1 MTTAASPILDRLT
14 ALADATRGRLLLV
27 LDRHELTVTELCA
40 VLQLPQS
47 TVSRH
52 LKVLADDAWVTSRA
66 EGTTRHYR
74 LAERLDQ
81 DAARVW
87 QIVRESLAPAAAHD
101 LERLERVIAERRT
114 RSRDYFRGVA
124 GEWDRVRAEL
134 FGRRADLLALLA
146 LLDDEWTVGDLGC
159 GTGALAAAL
168 APAVRRV
175 IAVDESEAMLGA
187 ARARLGSLVIRGE
200 AATSLPRA
208 QRGVELRAGSLEAL
222 PIADGALDAAVLSLV
237 LHYVPE
243 PARALAE
250 AARVLAPHGRLLIAD
265 MVPHEREEYRHEM
278 GHLWPGFAEA
288 ELRAMLRAAGFA
300 RVTYRTLPPDPAAK
314 GPGLF
319 VCVARKT

>member
-1 MTTAASPILDRLT
+1 MTAAASPILDRLT

-66 EGTTRHYR
+66 EGTSRRYR

-87 QIVRESLAPAAAHD
+87 QIVRESLAPAAARD

-146 LLDDEWTVGDLGC
+146 LLDDDWTVGDLGC
-159 GTGALAAAL
+159 GTGALSEVL
-168 APAVRRV
+168 APAVGRV
-175 IAVDESEAMLGA
+175 IAVDESDAMLGA
-187 ARARLGSLVIRGE
+187 ARDRLQGMSN
-200 AATSLPRA
+200 
-208 QRGVELRAGSLEAL
+208 VELRAGSLEAL
-222 PIADGALDAAVLSLV
+222 PIDDGALDAAVLSLV

-250 AARVLAPHGRLLIAD
+250 AARVLAPGGRLLIAD
-265 MVPHEREEYRHEM
+265 MQPHDREEYRHEM

-288 ELRAMLRAAGFA
+288 ELREMLAAAGFT

-319 VCVARKT
+319 VCVARKAQRNA

>member
-1 MTTAASPILDRLT
+1 MTAASPILDRLT

-66 EGTTRHYR
+66 EGTTRRYR

-87 QIVRESLAPAAAHD
+87 QIVRESLAPAAARD

-146 LLDDEWTVGDLGC
+146 LLDDDWTVGDLGC
-159 GTGALAAAL
+159 GTGALSEVL
-168 APAVRRV
+168 APAVGRV

-187 ARARLGSLVIRGE
+187 ARDRLHGMSN
-200 AATSLPRA
+200 
-208 QRGVELRAGSLEAL
+208 VELRAGSLEAL
-222 PIADGALDAAVLSLV
+222 PILDGALDAAVLSLV

-250 AARVLAPHGRLLIAD
+250 AARVLAPGGRVLIAD
-265 MVPHEREEYRHEM
+265 MQPHEREEYRHEM
-278 GHLWPGFAEA
+278 GHLWPGFAED
-288 ELRAMLRAAGFA
+288 ELRAMLRDAGFT
-300 RVTYRTLPPDPAAK
+300 RVRYRTLPPDSSAK

-319 VCVARKT
+319 VCTARKALA

>member
-1 MTTAASPILDRLT
+1 MTAAATPILDRLT

-47 TVSRH
+47 SVSRH

-66 EGTTRHYR
+66 EGTTRRYR
-74 LAERLDQ
+74 LAERLDP
-81 DAARVW
+81 DAASVW
-87 QIVRESLAPAAAHD
+87 RIVRESLAPAAAHD
-101 LERLERVIAERRT
+101 FERLERVVAERRT

-146 LLDDEWTVGDLGC
+146 LLDDDWTVGDLGC
-159 GTGALAAAL
+159 GTGALSEAL
-168 APAVRRV
+168 APAVGRV

-187 ARARLGSLVIRGE
+187 ARQRLGALVIDRE
-200 AATSLPRA
+200 TSRPRA
-208 QRGVELRAGSLEAL
+208 QRGVELRSGTLEAL
-222 PIADGALDAAVLSLV
+222 PIADGALDAAILSLV

-243 PARALAE
+243 PAQALAE
-250 AARVLAPHGRLLIAD
+250 AARVLVPGGRLLIAD
-265 MVPHEREEYRHEM
+265 MLPHEREEYRHEM

-288 ELRAMLRAAGFA
+288 DLRAMLADVGFT
-300 RVTYRTLPPDPAAK
+300 RVSYRMLPLDSAAK

-319 VCVARKT
+319 VCTARKALA